1 MVSLFWNEFSISPVF
16 DKSGLIIH
24 FVGIQKDSTAR
35 MNLEN
40 RLTHERFVLKQGKTA
55 LEKLVPH
62 DILIGIYNRH
72 FFEDQFYA
80 YWDQKKQPDSINSN
94 VYGR

>member
-1 MVSLFWNEFSISPVF
+1 
-16 DKSGLIIH
+16 
-24 FVGIQKDSTAR
+24 

-40 RLTHERFVLKQGKTA
+40 RLTLERFVLKQGKTA

-72 FFEDQFYA
+72 FFKDQLYA
-80 YWDQKKQPDSINSN
+80 YGDQKKQPDSINSN
-94 VYGR
+94 VY

>member
-1 MVSLFWNEFSISPVF
+1 
-16 DKSGLIIH
+16 
-24 FVGIQKDSTAR
+24 

-40 RLTHERFVLKQGKTA
+40 RLTLERFVLKQSKTA